1 MNLNNSNND
10 EVERFARVFISN
22 GKKGKERGIAARQ
35 RVREIVCVRGR
46 ALRQE
51 KDSVANKTDS
61 WRINM

>member
-1 MNLNNSNND
+1 MIRWKGLPG
-10 EVERFARVFISN
+10 FFISN
-22 GKKGKERGIAARQ
+22 GKKGKERGIMARQ
-35 RVREIVCVRGR
+35 RVREIVCARGR